1 MVSKDELQL
10 LTLQKQLCG
19 SWPQGRPGLLS
30 EQTQQGIHKSGQ
42 ARGNG
47 FIGGFKQ
54 RQLQSYAQQPVLL
67 HHSGLAV
74 ADANWE

>member
-1 MVSKDELQL
+1 MVSEKELQL
-10 LTLQKQLCG
+10 LALQKQPCG

-47 FIGGFKQ
+47 FILCAAAGPAASLWACCRGC
-54 RQLQSYAQQPVLL
+54 
-67 HHSGLAV
+67 
-74 ADANWE
+74 

>member
-1 MVSKDELQL
+1 MVSEKELQL
-10 LTLQKQLCG
+10 LALQKQPCG

-47 FIGGFKQ
+47 FIGGFEQ
-54 RQLQSYAQQPVLL
+54 RQLQSCAQQQVLP

-74 ADANWE
+74 AGANRE